1 MTILLA
7 RRLMLID
14 LSKYK
19 KCNWTM
25 SESGPIIFVED
36 DADDQFIYEE
46 VCVKLG
52 MTNRVRFFNRGETVL
67 KYLRETTEK
76 PLIIFCDINM
86 PIMDGL
92 QLRKQINNDE
102 RLRQK
107 SIPFV
112 FFSTA
117 ATPSQVKTAY
127 DLTVQGFF
135 LKGHNF
141 GETMSTIKMVL
152 DYWQRCY
159 HPNAM

>member
-1 MTILLA
+1 
-7 RRLMLID
+7 
-14 LSKYK
+14 
-19 KCNWTM
+19 M
-25 SESGPIIFVED
+25 SEAGPIIFVDD

-52 MTNRVRFFNRGETVL
+52 MKNPVRFFNQAESVL
-67 KYLRETTEK
+67 KYLRETTDK

-92 QLRKQINNDE
+92 QLRKQINDE
-102 RLRQK
+102 EELRRK

-117 ATPSQVKTAY
+117 ATASQVKKAY

-141 GETMSTIKMVL
+141 AETMSTIKMAL
-152 DYWQRCY
+152 DYWRRCY
-159 HPNAM
+159 HPNTI